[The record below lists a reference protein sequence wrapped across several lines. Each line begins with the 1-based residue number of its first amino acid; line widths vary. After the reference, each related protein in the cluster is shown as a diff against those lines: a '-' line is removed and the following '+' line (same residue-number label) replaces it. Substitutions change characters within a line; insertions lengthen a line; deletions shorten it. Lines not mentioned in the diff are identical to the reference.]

1 MFRTSLRSLRDPL
14 REHVCFS
21 CLALGLGGR
30 PRLRQFYSSPLS
42 RAESGDDQAF
52 DENTHAKGALS
63 ARATSNKIQLLIF
76 ILPKDDSP
84 PTKKNKKN
92 KNKKGQDVQA
102 VTNVKNSIVRSLA
115 SSPASAS
122 PSIQEELMESLDNE
136 DEKLPTKTTKGR
148 KRRSRNT
155 APDTGKPNRK
165 VAPQRTLIRRVGA
178 GALEQPESE
187 DSTARIQS
195 SLQSVIPQ
203 LDSRGTSPRDRESIQ
218 TLEKV
223 ARSALGRHSGV
234 LHSGELSIT
243 PLEIHTPSVPRLS
256 FGLDR
261 VLFNP
266 GVYHLRDPRSRV
278 FNFDP
283 YLGSIM
289 PVTEFDFDA
298 LKEYITSSRDET
310 LRGIAAKEKKKYV
323 GSSSS
328 MTSVLSHFHY
338 LLSSWRP
345 IDARNIS
352 QGFPDKLRTFTRLLR
367 APAAMFLRYKDGVYA
382 IDADKEFDSANILMN
397 LGKSLE
403 KLLTLPKEDFER
415 YRRTSTNKI
424 SPEEE
429 QAVPEAYHYSTMG
442 DFVMRSQLDAHDPRL
457 PGTGMFDL
465 KTRAVVSI
473 RMDVKNFEYG
483 LGYEIRNRFGGY
495 ESYER
500 EYFDMIRAAFLKYS
514 LQVRIGRMDGIFV
527 AFHNIERIFG
537 FQYVSLPEMDQ
548 SLHGQSDTTLGD
560 TEFQLSL
567 ALWNKILDKAT
578 EKFPNKSLRFHFE
591 TRDAQTPFM
600 YIFAEPV
607 TDDEIHAI
615 QTKNQE
621 EIEAYQ
627 RRILN
632 LPSKERIKPTPVP
645 SDLEA
650 ESQPAAPAEDKTDE
664 SSAQESSTA
673 SNFDQDVSNVDQD
686 ASTADQ
692 ETPSISD
699 ESPASESE
707 DAPAEQA
714 QEEARDLLAMTLV
727 IKNKMN
733 GYNVERPNNFTA
745 ADNWTILWELT
756 EIKQPHAQSLYTA
769 CQNRR
774 AKALAGRGE
783 GESGVAANVYIRK
796 LREIA
801 RQGRKFREREDQ
813 LDRERGIVVLDDAV

>member
-1 MFRTSLRSLRDPL
+1 MFQFLLQPTWNIWLIDAKLCKFTPL
-14 REHVCFS
+14 RFLDCRSVLTES
-21 CLALGLGGR
+21 C
-30 PRLRQFYSSPLS
+30 SSKL
-42 RAESGDDQAF
+42 
-52 DENTHAKGALS
+52 
-63 ARATSNKIQLLIF
+63 
-76 ILPKDDSP
+76 
-84 PTKKNKKN
+84 
-92 KNKKGQDVQA
+92 
-102 VTNVKNSIVRSLA
+102 
-115 SSPASAS
+115 
-122 PSIQEELMESLDNE
+122 
-136 DEKLPTKTTKGR
+136 LPT
-148 KRRSRNT
+148 
-155 APDTGKPNRK
+155 
-165 VAPQRTLIRRVGA
+165 L
-178 GALEQPESE
+178 
-187 DSTARIQS
+187 S
-195 SLQSVIPQ
+195 SSH
-203 LDSRGTSPRDRESIQ
+203 DREL
-218 TLEKV
+218 TF
-223 ARSALGRHSGV
+223 G
-234 LHSGELSIT
+234 
-243 PLEIHTPSVPRLS
+243 S
-256 FGLDR
+256 FS
-261 VLFNP
+261 P

-367 APAAMFLRYKDGVYA
+367 APAAMFLRYQDGVYA

-429 QAVPEAYHYSTMG
+429 QAIPESYHYSTMG
-442 DFVMRSQLDAHDPRL
+442 DFVMRSQLDAYDPRL

-473 RMDVKNFEYG
+473 RMDVRNFEHG
-483 LGYEIRNRFGGY
+483 LGYEIRHRFGCY

-548 SLHGQSDTTLGD
+548 SLHGQTDTTLGD

-567 ALWNKILDKAT
+567 SLWNKILDKAT
-578 EKFPNKSLRFHFE
+578 EKFPKKSLRFHFE

-615 QTKNQE
+615 QTKNAE
-621 EIEAYQ
+621 EIDAYQ

-632 LPSKERIKPTPVP
+632 LPSKERIKPTPAP

-650 ESQPAAPAEDKTDE
+650 ESQPATPAKDETDE
-664 SSAQESSTA
+664 SSAQESSAT
-673 SNFDQDVSNVDQD
+673 SKVDQVAPNVDRDAFNVDQEKP
-686 ASTADQ
+686 AT
-692 ETPSISD
+692 SD
-699 ESPASESE
+699 ESPASESDPASEPE
-707 DAPAEQA
+707 DAPAEQPQP
-714 QEEARDLLAMTLV
+714 QEEARDLLAMTLI

-733 GYNVERPNNFTA
+733 GYYIERPTNFTA
-745 ADNWTILWELT
+745 ADKWTIEWQLT
-756 EIKQPHAQSLYTA
+756 ELNQPQAQKLYTA
-769 CQNRR
+769 CQKRR

-796 LREIA
+796 LREIS
-801 RQGRKFREREDQ
+801 RQGREFRQREDQ
-813 LDRERGIVVLDDAV
+813 LDKELGIVVLDDAVQ

>member
-21 CLALGLGGR
+21 CLAQGLGGR
-30 PRLRQFYSSPLS
+30 PWLRQFYSSPLS
-42 RAESGDDQAF
+42 RAKSGDDQAF
-52 DENTHAKGALS
+52 DEKTH
-63 ARATSNKIQLLIF
+63 ATSN
-76 ILPKDDSP
+76 KDDSP
-84 PTKKNKKN
+84 PKKRKKRKSQPVFTSTEDVTK
-92 KNKKGQDVQA
+92 
-102 VTNVKNSIVRSLA
+102 SIVRKLA
-115 SSPASAS
+115 STSASAS
-122 PSIQEELMESLDNE
+122 PSLQEELIESLDNE
-136 DEKLPTKTTKGR
+136 DEELPTGTTR
-148 KRRSRNT
+148 TRSRRT
-155 APDTGKPNRK
+155 APNTGQP
-165 VAPQRTLIRRVGA
+165 IRRVQTGGKKVRRDTSFA
-178 GALEQPESE
+178 SGLEDPRASFQ
-187 DSTARIQS
+187 DDAASTARIQS
-195 SLQSVIPQ
+195 SLQSVVAL
-203 LDSRGTSPRDRESIQ
+203 LDSRGITPGGRESIK
-218 TLEKV
+218 TLAAV
-223 ARSALGRHSGV
+223 ARAAQGRDSGV
-234 LHSGELSIT
+234 FHSEELSVT
-243 PLEIHTPSVPRLS
+243 PLKIQTPSVPRLS

-345 IDARNIS
+345 IDARTLS

-367 APAAMFLRYKDGVYA
+367 APAAMFLRYQDGAYA
-382 IDADKEFDSANILMN
+382 IDADKEFESANILMN

-429 QAVPEAYHYSTMG
+429 QAIPEAYHYSTMG
-442 DFVMRSQLDAHDPRL
+442 DFVMRSQLDAYDPRL

-473 RMDVKNFEYG
+473 RMDVRNFEHG
-483 LGYEIRNRFGGY
+483 LGYEIRNRFGSY

-548 SLHGQSDTTLGD
+548 SLHGQSDTALGD
-560 TEFQLSL
+560 AEFQLSI

-578 EKFPNKSLRFHFE
+578 AKFPKKSLRFHFE

-615 QTKNQE
+615 QTKNE
-621 EIEAYQ
+621 EKIEAYQ

-632 LPSKERIKPTPVP
+632 LPSKERIKPTPPP
-645 SDLEA
+645 SVHTA
-650 ESQPAAPAEDKTDE
+650 ESQPATPAKDETDE
-664 SSAQESSTA
+664 SSDKEEGPPQEISAA
-673 SNFDQDVSNVDQD
+673 SKV
-686 ASTADQ
+686 AQ
-692 ETPSISD
+692 ETPATSD
-699 ESPASESE
+699 GSPASESQG
-707 DAPAEQA
+707 APAEQA
-714 QEEARDLLAMTLV
+714 QEEATRDLLAMTLV

-733 GYNVERPNNFTA
+733 GYYVERPTNFKA
-745 ADNWTILWELT
+745 SDKWTVQWELT
-756 EIKQPHAQSLYTA
+756 ELKQPQAQALYTA
-769 CQNRR
+769 CQKRR
-774 AKALAGRGE
+774 QKALAGPGE
-783 GESGVAANVYIRK
+783 GESDIAANVYIRK

-801 RQGRKFREREDQ
+801 RQGREFRQKEDE
-813 LDRERGIVVLDDAV
+813 LDREQGIVVLGDAV

>member
-1 MFRTSLRSLRDPL
+1 MFRTSLRSLKDPL

-21 CLALGLGGR
+21 CLAQGLGR
-30 PRLRQFYSSPLS
+30 PRLRQFYSSPPS
-42 RAESGDDQAF
+42 RAKSGDDQAA
-52 DENTHAKGALS
+52 DGNTSAKGASS
-63 ARATSNKIQLLIF
+63 ARATSDKIQLLTF
-76 ILPKDDSP
+76 HSPKEDSP
-84 PTKKNKKN
+84 PSKKKK
-92 KNKKGQDVQA
+92 KKRKGLEDGTDSVIRR
-102 VTNVKNSIVRSLA
+102 V
-115 SSPASAS
+115 SSAASAS
-122 PSIQEELMESLDNE
+122 LQEKIIQSATLQEQIIQMLRDEEA
-136 DEKLPTKTTKGR
+136 KVPTETT
-148 KRRSRNT
+148 RRRHGST
-155 APDTGKPNRK
+155 APDTGPPIRQ
-165 VAPQRTLIRRVGA
+165 AQRVTAKIKQDELS
-178 GALEQPESE
+178 ALEKAKSEDPGAPFEGHE

-195 SLQSVIPQ
+195 SLQSVVSQ
-203 LDSRGTSPRDRESIQ
+203 LDCRGTTPGSRESIR
-218 TLEKV
+218 TLSAV

-234 LHSGELSIT
+234 LHSEELSIT
-243 PLEIHTPSVPRLS
+243 PLKIQTPSVPRLS

-310 LRGIAAKEKKKYV
+310 LRRIAAKEKKKYV

-338 LLSSWRP
+338 LLSAWRP
-345 IDARNIS
+345 IDARNMS

-367 APAAMFLRYKDGVYA
+367 APAAMFLRYQDGVYA
-382 IDADKEFDSANILMN
+382 IDADKEFESANILMN

-429 QAVPEAYHYSTMG
+429 QAIPEAYHYSTMG
-442 DFVMRSQLDAHDPRL
+442 DFVMRSQLDAYDPRL

-473 RMDVKNFEYG
+473 RMDVRNFEHG
-483 LGYEIRNRFGGY
+483 LGYEIRHRFGGY

-500 EYFDMIRAAFLKYS
+500 EFFDMIRAAFLKYS

-537 FQYVSLPEMDQ
+537 FQYISLPEMDQ
-548 SLHGQSDTTLGD
+548 TLHGQSDTTLGD

-578 EKFPNKSLRFHFE
+578 EKFPKKSLRFHFE

-627 RRILN
+627 RRILD
-632 LPSKERIKPTPVP
+632 LPSKERIKPTTHAP
-645 SDLEA
+645 SGLKA
-650 ESQPAAPAEDKTDE
+650 GSQPTTPAKDKTDE
-664 SSAQESSTA
+664 SSDKEEGSPEEISTT
-673 SNFDQDVSNVDQD
+673 SNVDQ
-686 ASTADQ
+686 
-692 ETPSISD
+692 ETSATSD
-699 ESPASESE
+699 SSPASEIQ
-707 DAPAEQA
+707 DASAEQA
-714 QEEARDLLAMTLV
+714 HGAPRDLLAMTLT
-727 IKNKMN
+727 IKNELN
-733 GYNVERPNNFTA
+733 GNYVERPSNFTA
-745 ADNWTILWELT
+745 SDKWTVQWELT
-756 EIKQPHAQSLYTA
+756 EVKQPQAQSLYTA

-774 AKALAGRGE
+774 AKSLATRGE

-796 LREIA
+796 LRELS
-801 RQGRKFREREDQ
+801 RQGREFRQKEDA
-813 LDRERGIVVLDDAV
+813 LDRKRGIVVLSDVV

>member
-1 MFRTSLRSLRDPL
+1 
-14 REHVCFS
+14 
-21 CLALGLGGR
+21 
-30 PRLRQFYSSPLS
+30 
-42 RAESGDDQAF
+42 
-52 DENTHAKGALS
+52 
-63 ARATSNKIQLLIF
+63 
-76 ILPKDDSP
+76 
-84 PTKKNKKN
+84 
-92 KNKKGQDVQA
+92 
-102 VTNVKNSIVRSLA
+102 
-115 SSPASAS
+115 
-122 PSIQEELMESLDNE
+122 
-136 DEKLPTKTTKGR
+136 
-148 KRRSRNT
+148 
-155 APDTGKPNRK
+155 
-165 VAPQRTLIRRVGA
+165 
-178 GALEQPESE
+178 
-187 DSTARIQS
+187 
-195 SLQSVIPQ
+195 
-203 LDSRGTSPRDRESIQ
+203 
-218 TLEKV
+218 
-223 ARSALGRHSGV
+223 
-234 LHSGELSIT
+234 
-243 PLEIHTPSVPRLS
+243 
-256 FGLDR
+256 
-261 VLFNP
+261 
-266 GVYHLRDPRSRV
+266 
-278 FNFDP
+278 
-283 YLGSIM
+283 M

-298 LKEYITSSRDET
+298 LKEYITSSKDET

-483 LGYEIRNRFGGY
+483 LGYEIRDRFGGY

-578 EKFPNKSLRFHFE
+578 EKFPKKSLRFHFE

-621 EIEAYQ
+621 EIDAYQ

-632 LPSKERIKPTPVP
+632 LPSKERIKPTPAP
-645 SDLEA
+645 SDLKA

-673 SNFDQDVSNVDQD
+673 SNVDQD
-686 ASTADQ
+686 ASNVDQ
-692 ETPSISD
+692 ETPATSD
-699 ESPASESE
+699 ESPAPDSE
-707 DAPAEQA
+707 DAPAEQP

-733 GYNVERPNNFTA
+733 GYYVERPNNFTA
-745 ADNWTILWELT
+745 ADKWTIQWELT
-756 EIKQPHAQSLYTA
+756 ELKQPQAQSLYTA

-801 RQGRKFREREDQ
+801 RQGREFREREDQ
-813 LDRERGIVVLDDAV
+813 LDRELGIVVLDDAV

>member
-1 MFRTSLRSLRDPL
+1 MFRTSLRSLKDPL
-14 REHVCFS
+14 REHVCLS
-21 CLALGLGGR
+21 CLAQGLGAR

-42 RAESGDDQAF
+42 RAKSGDDQAS
-52 DENTHAKGALS
+52 DGNTPAKGASS
-63 ARATSNKIQLLIF
+63 APATSDKG
-76 ILPKDDSP
+76 DSP
-84 PTKKNKKN
+84 PTKKKK
-92 KNKKGQDVQA
+92 KKKRKGLQDVTDS
-102 VTNVKNSIVRSLA
+102 VVRRVHST
-115 SSPASAS
+115 SASAS
-122 PSIQEELMESLDNE
+122 PSLQLQETIIQLLRDERDEED
-136 DEKLPTKTTKGR
+136 KVPTETTK
-148 KRRSRNT
+148 RRRGST
-155 APDTGKPNRK
+155 APDTGPPIQKR
-165 VAPQRTLIRRVGA
+165 RTVTAKLKRDELS
-178 GALEQPESE
+178 ALEKAKSEDPGAPFQGEE

-195 SLQSVIPQ
+195 SLQSVVSL
-203 LDSRGTSPRDRESIQ
+203 LDCRGTTPGSRETIE
-218 TLEKV
+218 TLSAV

-234 LHSGELSIT
+234 LHSEELSIT
-243 PLEIHTPSVPRLS
+243 PLKIQTPSVPRLS

-310 LRGIAAKEKKKYV
+310 LRRIAAKEKKKYV

-345 IDARNIS
+345 IDARNMS

-367 APAAMFLRYKDGVYA
+367 APAAMFLRYQDGVYA
-382 IDADKEFDSANILMN
+382 IDADKEFESANILMN

-424 SPEEE
+424 SAEEE

-442 DFVMRSQLDAHDPRL
+442 DFVMRSQLDAYDPRL

-473 RMDVKNFEYG
+473 RMDVRNFEHG
-483 LGYEIRNRFGGY
+483 LGYEIRHRFGGY

-500 EYFDMIRAAFLKYS
+500 EFFDMIRAAFLKYS

-548 SLHGQSDTTLGD
+548 TLHGQSDTTLGD

-578 EKFPNKSLRFHFE
+578 EKFPKRSLRFHFE

-615 QTKNQE
+615 QTKNEE

-632 LPSKERIKPTPVP
+632 LPSEERIKPTTHAP
-645 SDLEA
+645 SDLKA
-650 ESQPAAPAEDKTDE
+650 GSQPTTPAKDKTDE
-664 SSAQESSTA
+664 SSDKEEGSPQEISTT
-673 SNFDQDVSNVDQD
+673 SNVDQ
-686 ASTADQ
+686 
-692 ETPSISD
+692 ETSATSD
-699 ESPASESE
+699 GSPASESQ
-707 DAPAEQA
+707 DTSAEQGQGA
-714 QEEARDLLAMTLV
+714 PERDLLAMTLV

-733 GYNVERPNNFTA
+733 GYYIERPSNFTA
-745 ADNWTILWELT
+745 SDKWTVHWELT
-756 EIKQPHAQSLYTA
+756 EVKQPQAQSLYTA

-774 AKALAGRGE
+774 AKALAIRGE

-796 LREIA
+796 LRELS
-801 RQGRKFREREDQ
+801 RQGREFRQKEDA
-813 LDRERGIVVLDDAV
+813 LDRKRGIVVLSDAV